1 MVVFNQSSAW
11 VCVHFHV
18 NVTSGSLWRWRR
30 MEACPFLIPC
40 SRGERMAAWLSPST
54 GSPHTLGHMR
64 RMLCQWRCPRWCIRS
79 PAVVARLTA
88 LLYGLTLLRWSRS
101 PSTVPFFTIQQ
112 VSSTYLFQCQFFK
125 KTLCTGSPQQQRWEN
140 PSLHPLTAHRSLL
153 RS

>member
-1 MVVFNQSSAW
+1 M
-11 VCVHFHV
+11 HFHV

-125 KTLCTGSPQQQRWEN
+125 NTYVQVRHNSRDGRTHRCTL
-140 PSLHPLTAHRSLL
+140 SLL
-153 RS
+153 IEVFSVAEVG